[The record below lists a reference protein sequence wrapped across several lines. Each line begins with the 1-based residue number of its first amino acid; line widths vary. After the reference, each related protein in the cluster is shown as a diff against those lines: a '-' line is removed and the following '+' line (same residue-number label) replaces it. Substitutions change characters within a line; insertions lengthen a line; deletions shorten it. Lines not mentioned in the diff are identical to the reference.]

1 MKYMKIKNLLL
12 ISAAGL
18 LLASCG
24 AKKAI
29 VNPTPAVQPSVTS
42 STSSPAVRKLS
53 FVQRVSDNQVYQ
65 KNIVGDMS
73 FSLKAGS
80 LDHTVPGSLH
90 MRKDEVIRIQIF
102 IPLLG
107 SEIGRLEFTPDY
119 VLVVDRMHKQ
129 YVKASYSQLDFLRQN
144 GLNFYSLQALFWNQ
158 LLLPGSS
165 SISESD
171 LKKFDVDLDASGTTL
186 PVTLQNGKL
195 HFKWDADRNN
205 GRIVEANVAYQSDS
219 HGKSTLNWKYGN
231 FKSVG
236 VKVFPADQTFSFATN
251 AGGKQQQATVDIS
264 MDRVT
269 TDSNWDARTVV
280 SNKYKQVD
288 AEEALSKIL
297 KM

>member
-29 VNPTPAVQPSVTS
+29 VNPTPAVRPSVAE
-42 STSSPAVRKLS
+42 STTSPAVMKLS
-53 FVQRVSDNQVYQ
+53 FVQKVSDNQVYQ

-73 FSLKAGS
+73 FSLKAGN

-119 VLVVDRMHKQ
+119 VLVIDRMHKQ
-129 YVKASYSQLDFLRQN
+129 YVKASYAQLDFLRQN

-165 SISESD
+165 SVNESD
-171 LKKFDVDLDASGTTL
+171 LKKFDVDLDAAGPTL

-205 GRIVEANVAYQSDS
+205 GRIVGANVAYQSDS

-251 AGGKQQQATVDIS
+251 AGGKQQQAMVGIS

-280 SNKYKQVD
+280 SDKYKQVN